1 MEPAAHAHPYGRSLE
16 SHGTNESSPWPAAVA
31 PGPRLCYL
39 AVPGTMRDMAGGSNV
54 GAQLR
59 RGALEYCVLALL
71 AEQPR
76 YGFDLV
82 RTLSSVDGMVTNEG
96 TVYPLLSRLKREGYV
111 ETRWGESEAGPPRK
125 YYSLT
130 KAGRVALDAFVEEW
144 GRFRDA
150 VDGLLRKGAP

>member
-1 MEPAAHAHPYGRSLE
+1 
-16 SHGTNESSPWPAAVA
+16 
-31 PGPRLCYL
+31 
-39 AVPGTMRDMAGGSNV
+39 MRRMDWGSNV

-71 AEQPR
+71 AEEPR

-111 ETRWGESEAGPPRK
+111 EARWGESAAGPPRK

-130 KAGRVALDAFVEEW
+130 EVGRAALQAFVAEW
-144 GRFRDA
+144 ARFRDA
-150 VDGLLRKGAP
+150 VDELLRKGAT